1 MCVGS
6 IGNQRIARDRRMG
19 DSGSK
24 PQAPRAPRVT
34 GHWRNQET
42 TLHPITSLRY
52 LSDQGESKCPA
63 SARWSWE
70 ERKICAARQGSTT
83 KTFQAHAHR
92 GNSST
97 RAGPAASEGQAR
109 APPVIYNKIPSSSST
124 SSSEAVQVDDLSDF
138 SPETKEVP
146 VLLLIFLPLSIIML
160 FVSLL
165 FFLFT
170 QLFFLH

>member
-1 MCVGS
+1 M
-6 IGNQRIARDRRMG
+6 
-19 DSGSK
+19 
-24 PQAPRAPRVT
+24 
-34 GHWRNQET
+34 
-42 TLHPITSLRY
+42 
-52 LSDQGESKCPA
+52 
-63 SARWSWE
+63 
-70 ERKICAARQGSTT
+70 
-83 KTFQAHAHR
+83 
-92 GNSST
+92 
-97 RAGPAASEGQAR
+97 
-109 APPVIYNKIPSSSST
+109 IYNKIPSSSST